1 MIFTCTPNA
10 ITGILCLFS
19 ATLFSQITTFQ
30 KTYGTPDQESA
41 TDIIET
47 PDGYLIAGRTH
58 RAADNTP
65 LALLIR
71 IDKNGSVLWQKTYGG
86 TDEVGF
92 ESVAIANDGG
102 FIAWGSI
109 KKDGSSVSDAWLVK
123 VDDDGNLLWQKT
135 IGAPASSEF
144 PTGQIVV
151 MPDGYI
157 LSGTNPQSSFVIR
170 VDNAGDILWSRITSN
185 TGSSLMN
192 AQYTADSLLYLAG
205 GLNRHGTWSTM
216 DLVSGTVKE
225 SVGFQ
230 TDSINYFYK
239 MHRTPEG
246 DHVMMGNAGEVIL
259 GKAWVKNW
267 VQKVDANGQLIWSKK
282 YSTSDRNIVPFST
295 MLPDGSLV
303 ISTNY
308 YQTASGGPLFAAM
321 IKLDKDGDLIWARSF
336 RGLKTSEL
344 TRIIRTADGGLMAVG
359 QVGNDNLDILL
370 IKTDSL
376 GAVAGCCVTN
386 LPVTV
391 EDACLTTFKEPV
403 STTAYDS
410 LVPYESDFAGD
421 GDLEAGDFCFNQPFI
436 EVGQTIR
443 FCDGQTVTIG
453 GITYNQSGIV
463 TDTLPAA
470 DNACRT
476 IVRYA
481 LEQQPKHLLQYTI
494 SFCPGETVT
503 IGGIPYSQPG
513 TVTLNIPSTTCGVC
527 DTQSIYTLNWLNQPT
542 ISRTIAFCP
551 GESVLL
557 GGTSYSQPGTVS
569 LVLPATAG
577 GCDTLATYTL
587 EYETAGQQSTLQLT
601 CPENMDIVVP
611 AGITAVPVVY
621 QLPGALSDCTCP
633 ELLIGLNTGG
643 ASGDLFPLGINT
655 VCYRAEDACGSEKT
669 CCFTI
674 RVDRESVCDTK
685 TNGCLKFELV
695 SVDRDAGQNWVYR
708 IRLTNNC
715 SAEMTYAYIQLPTG
729 VQAITPANN
738 SLYTS
743 PGGLTYIVRNPN
755 FTPFYSLR
763 FKPES
768 TGLVNGQSDIFW
780 YVLPAQT
787 KPDYIQVAARLLSG
801 AYVEAHLNTFYC
813 PVGTETANKP
823 AARINERAAPPTAA
837 MLHVFPNPAT
847 EGTILTIA
855 GGDFPDGMFLLQD
868 LAGRL
873 VMERRIVDNQVFL
886 DKADLS
892 LGLYFFKILD
902 NNRFAGSGKLIM
914 E

>member
-1 MIFTCTPNA
+1 
-10 ITGILCLFS
+10 
-19 ATLFSQITTFQ
+19 
-30 KTYGTPDQESA
+30 
-41 TDIIET
+41 
-47 PDGYLIAGRTH
+47 
-58 RAADNTP
+58 
-65 LALLIR
+65 
-71 IDKNGSVLWQKTYGG
+71 
-86 TDEVGF
+86 
-92 ESVAIANDGG
+92 
-102 FIAWGSI
+102 
-109 KKDGSSVSDAWLVK
+109 
-123 VDDDGNLLWQKT
+123 
-135 IGAPASSEF
+135 
-144 PTGQIVV
+144 
-151 MPDGYI
+151 
-157 LSGTNPQSSFVIR
+157 
-170 VDNAGDILWSRITSN
+170 
-185 TGSSLMN
+185 
-192 AQYTADSLLYLAG
+192 
-205 GLNRHGTWSTM
+205 
-216 DLVSGTVKE
+216 
-225 SVGFQ
+225 
-230 TDSINYFYK
+230 
-239 MHRTPEG
+239 
-246 DHVMMGNAGEVIL
+246 
-259 GKAWVKNW
+259 
-267 VQKVDANGQLIWSKK
+267 
-282 YSTSDRNIVPFST
+282 
-295 MLPDGSLV
+295 
-303 ISTNY
+303 
-308 YQTASGGPLFAAM
+308 
-321 IKLDKDGDLIWARSF
+321 
-336 RGLKTSEL
+336 
-344 TRIIRTADGGLMAVG
+344 
-359 QVGNDNLDILL
+359 
-370 IKTDSL
+370 
-376 GAVAGCCVTN
+376 
-386 LPVTV
+386 
-391 EDACLTTFKEPV
+391 
-403 STTAYDS
+403 
-410 LVPYESDFAGD
+410 
-421 GDLEAGDFCFNQPFI
+421 
-436 EVGQTIR
+436 
-443 FCDGQTVTIG
+443 
-453 GITYNQSGIV
+453 
-463 TDTLPAA
+463 
-470 DNACRT
+470 
-476 IVRYA
+476 
-481 LEQQPKHLLQYTI
+481 
-494 SFCPGETVT
+494 
-503 IGGIPYSQPG
+503 
-513 TVTLNIPSTTCGVC
+513 VC

-768 TGLVNGQSDIFW
+768 TGLANGQSDIFR

-813 PVGTETANKP
+813 PVGTEPANKP